1 MPRHK
6 EAPWGFKCPYQHR
19 CPHLQGLSTCWMFNE
34 YQRMHTREHEHWLSR
49 EQMHEEMTALHRTL
63 REMEEELDQL
73 RAENRR
79 LHQKQFKP
87 NRPKQKKAA
96 DARSVKKSNKTK
108 KKPRGAPAGHP
119 AWNRKKPESIDRTI
133 EIDAPCVCPMCQ
145 SQTDLSQTKTSSY
158 VQEDIILCPKTVT
171 TEFIHTS
178 AWCPTCQKQVIRE
191 LENEIPN
198 APIGPNA
205 KVAALFLRHEMRL
218 SYRQV
223 SRAMS
228 TLFGL
233 SFVPASTLGFEART
247 RTNAVPVYEDLI
259 AKIRASDLVHADE
272 THWRQNGQSAYIWY
286 AGNPDLA
293 VFHTDRSRSSKAAQ
307 VILGKKIDGLLVAD
321 AYAGY
326 NAIEVKGRQSCL
338 AHLIRKAGDIQD
350 VLESKKHPDHESISL
365 CRKLEKLF
373 TLACRITPPSDKP
386 GRQRLKKRYIHL
398 LDSICSAAVSNSK
411 AETFRKRFLP
421 HAREYNEVFAF
432 IDFEGPPTN
441 NHAERALRPLV
452 LFRKTSMG
460 TRSSTGSENI
470 TLFASL
476 LQTAKLHEAP
486 AITLLN
492 ALLTGTPGTTQA
504 AVFGKSDSPDTS

>member
-6 EAPWGFKCPYQHR
+6 EAPWGFKCPYEHH
-19 CPHLQGLSTCWMFNE
+19 CPHLQGLSTYWMFNE
-34 YQRMHTREHEHWLSR
+34 YQRAHTREHEQWLSR
-49 EQMHEEMTALHRTL
+49 EKMSKEISGLLRSL
-63 REMEEELDQL
+63 REVEDERDEL
-73 RAENRR
+73 RAENKQ
-79 LHQKQFKP
+79 LHQKQFKT
-87 NRPKQKKAA
+87 NRPKQPVSGDENPVANP
-96 DARSVKKSNKTK
+96 SEVPK
-108 KKPRGAPAGHP
+108 KKRGAPMGHP

-133 EIDAPCVCPMCQ
+133 EVDAPCVCPTCQ
-145 SQTDLSQTKTSSY
+145 AQTDLSQTQTSSY
-158 VQEDIILCPKTVT
+158 IQEDIILCSKTVV

-178 AWCPTCQKQVIRE
+178 AWCPTCRKQVGRT

-205 KVAALFLRHEMRL
+205 KIAALFMRHELRL

-233 SFVPASTLGFEART
+233 DFVPASTLGFEEKARA
-247 RTNAVPVYEDLI
+247 NAVPVYEDLI
-259 AKIRASDLVHADE
+259 AKVQASDLVHADE
-272 THWRQNGQSAYIWY
+272 THWRQDGQSAYIWY

-293 VFHTDRSRSSKAAQ
+293 VFHADRSRSSAAAK
-307 VILGKKIDGLLVAD
+307 VILGDKIDGLLVAD

-338 AHLIRKAGDIQD
+338 AHLIRTASDIKD
-350 VLESKKHPDHESISL
+350 VLESKKYPDHESISL
-365 CRKLEKLF
+365 CRKLGTVF
-373 TLACRITPPSDKP
+373 TLACRIALPPDKSS
-386 GRQRLKKRYIHL
+386 RQQLKQRYIHL
-398 LDSICSAAVSNSK
+398 LDSICSTSVNSSK

-421 HAREYNEVFAF
+421 GAREYNEVFAF

-460 TRSSTGSENI
+460 TRSETGSENI

-476 LQTAKLHEAP
+476 LQTAKLQEASI
-486 AITLLN
+486 ITLLK
-492 ALLTGTPGTTQA
+492 ALLSGTPGTTQA
-504 AVFGKSDSPDTS
+504 AVFGKPNSPKNS